1 MIKVNIAI
9 DNNYYNILRLFG
21 TMDEVVDKALKLV
34 EQGEIDFD
42 RCPQI
47 PTTKNCRHIVV
58 AISNPYYEELRALHG
73 ATSSKI
79 SINRL
84 LYYIVDN
91 ELYYTY
97 GWERNF
103 ELSKDQKRQVESWK
117 CDIMYRISKLSKL
130 LVSHEQQVSL
140 QKAFD
145 IIKELSG
152 NYERERP

>member
-47 PTTKNCRHIVV
+47 PTTKNYRHIVV
-58 AISNPYYEELRALHG
+58 SITNPYYEELRALHG

-117 CDIMYRISKLSKL
+117 CDIMYRITKLSRL
-130 LVSHEQQVSL
+130 LVSHEQQASL

-145 IIKELSG
+145 IIKEL
-152 NYERERP
+152 

>member
-1 MIKVNIAI
+1 M
-9 DNNYYNILRLFG
+9 
-21 TMDEVVDKALKLV
+21 
-34 EQGEIDFD
+34 
-42 RCPQI
+42 
-47 PTTKNCRHIVV
+47 
-58 AISNPYYEELRALHG
+58 HG

-103 ELSKDQKRQVESWK
+103 ELSKEQKRQVESWK

-140 QKAFD
+140 KKAFD
-145 IIKELSG
+145 IIKEL
-152 NYERERP
+152 

>member
-97 GWERNF
+97 VWERNF

-117 CDIMYRISKLSKL
+117 CDIMYRITKLSRL

-145 IIKELSG
+145 IIKEL
-152 NYERERP
+152 

>member
-9 DNNYYNILRLFG
+9 DNSYYNILRLFG

-34 EQGEIDFD
+34 EQGEIDFE

-117 CDIMYRISKLSKL
+117 CDIMYRISKLSRL

-145 IIKELSG
+145 IIKEL
-152 NYERERP
+152 

>member
-145 IIKELSG
+145 IIKELWG

>member
-1 MIKVNIAI
+1 MAWNK
-9 DNNYYNILRLFG
+9 RSLF
-21 TMDEVVDKALKLV
+21 
-34 EQGEIDFD
+34 Q
-42 RCPQI
+42 
-47 PTTKNCRHIVV
+47 
-58 AISNPYYEELRALHG
+58 
-73 ATSSKI
+73 I

-117 CDIMYRISKLSKL
+117 CDIMYRITKLSRL

-145 IIKELSG
+145 IIKEL
-152 NYERERP
+152 